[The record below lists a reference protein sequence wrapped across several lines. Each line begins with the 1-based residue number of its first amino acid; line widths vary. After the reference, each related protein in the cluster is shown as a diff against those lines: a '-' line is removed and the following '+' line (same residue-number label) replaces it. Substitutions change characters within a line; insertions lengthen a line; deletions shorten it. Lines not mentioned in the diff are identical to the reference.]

1 MEKKLSNIVK
11 WYDSY
16 LEYLSI
22 VGKQLTKIEKNHLE
36 YIHNNGLVQFFNEND
51 LDSIVQRILNDLLTY
66 PELWNYFDYSDDEK
80 ELLQHTITFDISNEN
95 YQKIFDKII
104 EENNEVIFN
113 QINNMEITDV
123 DTITES
129 NINFVPN
136 AYYTISN
143 NMSLEIEI
151 SNDGSA
157 LRIKD
162 NDFISDW
169 LEIDYKIDEYSDDEN
184 DTIPYVNYGG
194 MEIDLNNVMRLDNQF
209 NNNNKTDF
217 DINEVEDT
225 EEEPDFRR
233 GQKVTNGIGKRGI
246 ITAINWDEAVLEV
259 SVYYDNGPVNDYD
272 DEWDFNETEILT
284 DEYLDEDEVEYDS
297 MDDDEIL
304 RNYVHFVN
312 WAQMQLDNPNSIDWY
327 SLTEEKY
334 NKLLESVYSL
344 NQGIECVDM
353 LDILRVINNA

>member
-51 LDSIVQRILNDLLTY
+51 LDSIVQRILNDLLAY

-113 QINNMEITDV
+113 QI
-123 DTITES
+123 
-129 NINFVPN
+129 
-136 AYYTISN
+136 
-143 NMSLEIEI
+143 
-151 SNDGSA
+151 
-157 LRIKD
+157 
-162 NDFISDW
+162 
-169 LEIDYKIDEYSDDEN
+169 
-184 DTIPYVNYGG
+184 
-194 MEIDLNNVMRLDNQF
+194 

-297 MDDDEIL
+297 MDNDEIL

-312 WAQMQLDNPNSIDWY
+312 WAQMQLVNNPNSIDWY

-353 LDILRVINNA
+353 LDILRVINNV

>member
-51 LDSIVQRILNDLLTY
+51 LDSIVQRILNDLLAY

-113 QINNMEITDV
+113 QINN
-123 DTITES
+123 
-129 NINFVPN
+129 
-136 AYYTISN
+136 
-143 NMSLEIEI
+143 
-151 SNDGSA
+151 
-157 LRIKD
+157 
-162 NDFISDW
+162 
-169 LEIDYKIDEYSDDEN
+169 
-184 DTIPYVNYGG
+184 
-194 MEIDLNNVMRLDNQF
+194 
-209 NNNNKTDF
+209 NNKTDF

-233 GQKVTNGIGKRGI
+233 GQKVTNGIGIRGI

-284 DEYLDEDEVEYDS
+284 DEYLDEDEVEVEVDYDS

-312 WAQMQLDNPNSIDWY
+312 WGQMQSDNSNRIDWY

-334 NKLLESVYSL
+334 NKLFESVYSL